1 MEIEEA
7 RKRQQAKMDAEIEK
21 FKAEQKAV
29 CMQEFIFIY
38 QFQIIIIFQKEQ
50 KKIEEKIDDYQ
61 RMQEGKSKLIK
72 VKKIYSLLQKLGQKI
87 CLFRMKKMKIQ

>member
-1 MEIEEA
+1 MMEIEEA

-38 QFQIIIIFQKEQ
+38 QF
-50 KKIEEKIDDYQ
+50 
-61 RMQEGKSKLIK
+61 
-72 VKKIYSLLQKLGQKI
+72 
-87 CLFRMKKMKIQ
+87 